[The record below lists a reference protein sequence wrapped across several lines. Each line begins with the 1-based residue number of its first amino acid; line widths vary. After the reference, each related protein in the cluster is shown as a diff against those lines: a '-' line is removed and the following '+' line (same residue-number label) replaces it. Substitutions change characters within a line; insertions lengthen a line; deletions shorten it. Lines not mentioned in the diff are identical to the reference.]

1 MQRSIRP
8 IVRKEPVTL
17 VIRLNEHYLSAMCT
31 PDVRAWAPPL
41 ALLLCLL
48 LALPLTACG
57 DEAAAPDGEAEW
69 LHTAMKGMTDV
80 MVHDIRNPPQASRVY
95 AYASIAAYE
104 AMQPMDTT
112 FRSMN
117 GQLNGL
123 ADLPA
128 PEADKEYYYPLA
140 SLQAFLT
147 VADAMMYSRD
157 RLQPTREY
165 IDEKIAAQRVPRAV
179 RERSKA
185 FGTAVGEHVLAWAN
199 EDFFRETRGMQ
210 SFTVREEEPGRWMP
224 TPPAYMDGI
233 EPNWM
238 HLRPFTLASADQ
250 FRPEPP
256 VPFSLEEDSAFYQE
270 LAAVLPYDGHTVEG
284 EKREI
289 ASFWDCNPYTLHVH
303 GHAKFA
309 TKQMTPGAHWMGIAA
324 TAARQD
330 GRSLLE
336 TAETYML
343 TALAL
348 ADGFISNWDEKYRSS
363 LIRPETVIN
372 QHIDEGWIPLL
383 QTPPFPEYT
392 SGHSV
397 ISRAASEVLTALY
410 GDNFAYQDTVVVEY
424 GLPVRSFDSFF
435 DASNEAAISRLYGG
449 IHYPMAIDEGVRQG
463 AQVGRHLIERVETR
477 PGMPSLAADRP
488 LPSDL
493 AVVQDHDAVRRP

>member
-1 MQRSIRP
+1 
-8 IVRKEPVTL
+8 
-17 VIRLNEHYLSAMCT
+17 
-31 PDVRAWAPPL
+31 
-41 ALLLCLL
+41 
-48 LALPLTACG
+48 
-57 DEAAAPDGEAEW
+57 
-69 LHTAMKGMTDV
+69 MKGMTDV

-95 AYASIAAYE
+95 AYASTAAYE
-104 AMQPMDTT
+104 ALQPMDSTY
-112 FRSMN
+112 RSMA

-123 ADLPA
+123 KATPA
-128 PEADKEYYYPLA
+128 PDPEQSYYFPLA
-140 SLQAFLT
+140 GLEAFFT

-157 RLQPTREY
+157 RLTPTRTWF
-165 IDEKIAAQRVPRAV
+165 DEQIEALGLPRAV
-179 RERSKA
+179 RERSIAYGK
-185 FGTAVGEHVLAWAN
+185 AVGEHVLAWAN
-199 EDFFRETRGMQ
+199 SDFYRETRGM
-210 SFTVREEEPGRWMP
+210 SSYTVREDEPGRWMP

-238 HLRPFTLASADQ
+238 HLRPFALEAADQ
-250 FRPEPP
+250 FKPEPP
-256 VPFSLEEDSAFYQE
+256 VPFSMEEGSAFYEE
-270 LAAVLPYDGHTVEG
+270 LQAVMAYDGRTVEG

-309 TKQMTPGAHWMGIAA
+309 TKQMTPGAHWIGIAA
-324 TAARQD
+324 NAARQD

-336 TAETYML
+336 SAETYML

-372 QHIDEGWIPLL
+372 EHLDAAWVPLL

-410 GDNFAYQDTVVVEY
+410 GDTFAYQDTVVVEY
-424 GLPVRSFDSFF
+424 GLPARSFDSFF

-477 PGMPSLAADRP
+477 PGIPAVARSTVP
-488 LPSDL
+488 PISDL
-493 AVVQDHDAVRRP
+493 AVVRSTAAAPRP